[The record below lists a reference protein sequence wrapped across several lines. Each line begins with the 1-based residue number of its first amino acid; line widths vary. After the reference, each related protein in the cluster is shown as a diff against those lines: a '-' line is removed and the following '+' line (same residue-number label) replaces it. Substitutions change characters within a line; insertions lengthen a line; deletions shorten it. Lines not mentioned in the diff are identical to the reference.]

1 MLGGA
6 TIPVVSQ
13 HEKAEIVLA
22 GNPRRVDAE
31 EAVVADVL
39 VMLPERLKHV
49 LPPRV
54 GACRGPAVPDTGSPG
69 FGVEKV
75 IIVPPD
81 GVNGDEDGGERQARL
96 QAPAQG
102 RAGRTTHLAYAPREA
117 HPAREPAAE
126 EPP

>member
-13 HEKAEIVLA
+13 HEKAEIVVS

-39 VMLPERLKHV
+39 VMLPERHEHV
-49 LPPRV
+49 LAPRV
-54 GACRGPAVPDTGSPG
+54 RACRGPAVPDAGSPG

-81 GVNGDEDGGERQARL
+81 GVDGDEDGGERQAPL
-96 QAPAQG
+96 PS
-102 RAGRTTHLAYAPREA
+102 
-117 HPAREPAAE
+117 
-126 EPP
+126 PPPGPPPPP

>member
-13 HEKAEIVLA
+13 HEEAEIVVA
-22 GNPRRVDAE
+22 GNSRRFDAE
-31 EAVVADVL
+31 EAVVPDVL
-39 VMLPERLKHV
+39 VMLPERHEHV
-49 LPPRV
+49 LAPRV
-54 GACRGPAVPDTGSPG
+54 RACRGPAVPDAGSPG

-81 GVNGDEDGGERQARL
+81 GVDGDEDSGERQARL

-126 EPP
+126 KP